1 MFGKILIANRGE
13 IACRV
18 IRTARRL
25 GIKTVAVYSEADSGA
40 LHTTLADEELEI
52 GPSPAGE
59 SYLSI
64 PRIIAAAQ
72 RSGAAA
78 IHPGYGF
85 LSESADF
92 ASACAA
98 AGLVF
103 IGPPAEAIR
112 IMGSKAAS
120 KALMEKVGV
129 PLVPGYHGAEQGDD
143 RLRAEAHAIGYP
155 VLIKASAGGGGK
167 GMRVV
172 AKEADLQPALA
183 SARREAAAAFGDDRL
198 LLEKYLADPRHIE
211 VQIFADSHGEV
222 VHLFERD
229 CSIQRRYQK
238 LIEEAPAPGLS
249 EKQRQTLGQLA
260 IKATR
265 AVDYLGAG
273 TIEFVAAGRN
283 FYFIEMNTRLQVE
296 HVATE
301 MITGLDLVE
310 WQIRIAAGEALPLG
324 QNAIRRQGHAVE
336 ARLYAED
343 PAHGFLPAA
352 GKLALLRLPAETPE
366 LRVETGLREGDT
378 ISPFYDALIAK
389 LIAWG
394 KDRTEAV
401 QRLQAAL
408 AQTKLAGIASNR
420 DFLLR
425 IVSHPAFGQAAQ
437 DTGFI
442 ARHNADLLPA
452 AAAPF
457 EALVAATFAF
467 LLKASSVQAPT
478 DRHSPWRQHD
488 FWRLVGE
495 AGQRFRFR
503 DALGVRELG
512 LRYADKRFRCESEGR
527 AVTATVERTA
537 RGDLAID
544 LDNDRIEA
552 ATLQSGAEI
561 WVVLSVATWRLTYLD
576 PLVPVHR
583 AEGSAGKV
591 VAPMPGKISAILVK
605 PGMGVKRGQV
615 LMQIEAMK
623 MELAITAPI
632 DGIVDR
638 INFSIGALVVEGAE
652 LVVLRLADG
661 QGARADLSPHRSS
674 FFNAR

>member
-1 MFGKILIANRGE
+1 MFGKLLIANRGE

-18 IRTARRL
+18 IRTARSL
-25 GIKTVAVYSEADSGA
+25 GIKTVAVYSEADAGA
-40 LHTTLADEELEI
+40 RHTAMADETLAI
-52 GPSPAGE
+52 GLSPAAE
-59 SYLSI
+59 SYLNI
-64 PRIIAAAQ
+64 ERIIAAASE
-72 RSGAAA
+72 SGAEAV
-78 IHPGYGF
+78 HPGYGF

-120 KALMEKVGV
+120 KALMEQVGV
-129 PLVPGYHGAEQGDD
+129 PLVPGYHGAAQDDD
-143 RLRAEAHAIGYP
+143 RLAAEAQAIGYP

-172 AKEADLQPALA
+172 EAGGDLLAALA
-183 SARREAAAAFGDDRL
+183 SARREAAASFGDNRL
-198 LLEKYLADPRHIE
+198 LIEKYFADPRHIE

-229 CSIQRRYQK
+229 CSIQRRHQK
-238 LIEEAPAPGLS
+238 LIEEAPAPELS
-249 EKQRQTLGQLA
+249 EEQRKNLGALA

-265 AVDYLGAG
+265 AVDYVGAG
-273 TIEFVAAGRN
+273 TIEFVAAEGA

-310 WQIRIAAGEALPLG
+310 WQIRIANGERLPLA
-324 QNAIRRQGHAVE
+324 QNAISRRGHAVE

-352 GKLALLRLPAETPE
+352 GKVALLRLPAETAE

-378 ISPFYDALIAK
+378 VSPFYDALIAK

-394 KDRTEAV
+394 KDRTEALH
-401 QRLQAAL
+401 RLQAAL
-408 AQTKLAGIASNR
+408 EETKLAGIAGNR

-425 IVSHPAFGQAAQ
+425 IVSHSAFARGAQ

-442 ARHNADLLPA
+442 PRHSEDLLPA
-452 AAAPF
+452 ATAPIAALIGAGF
-457 EALVAATFAF
+457 ALLLEALPARAAAD
-467 LLKASSVQAPT
+467 P
-478 DRHSPWRQHD
+478 HSPWRRQD

-503 DALGVRELG
+503 DASGVRELD
-512 LRYADKRFRCESEGR
+512 LRFTDGRFRCESDGR
-527 AVTATVERTA
+527 VVTAAAERTA
-537 RGDLAID
+537 GGDLAIEID
-544 LDNDRIEA
+544 SDRIEA
-552 ATLQSGAEI
+552 ATLQRGAEI
-561 WVVLSVATWRLTYLD
+561 WVVLPDATWRLAYID
-576 PLVPVHR
+576 PLASAHR
-583 AEGSAGKV
+583 AEASAGKV
-591 VAPMPGKISAILVK
+591 VAPMPGKISAILVT
-605 PGMGVKRGQV
+605 PEIEVTRGQV

-632 DGIVDR
+632 DGIVER
-638 INFSIGALVVEGAE
+638 INCAVGALVAEGAE
-652 LVVLRLADG
+652 LVVLRPAAG
-661 QGARADLSPHRSS
+661 EKPAS
-674 FFNAR
+674 